1 MHERIRTV
9 VTGKKSVKGVERNMS
24 RKYRNH
30 IIKAAAAFVT
40 CTVVFAAAACGKKES
55 SNNLLTEKEETARE
69 VNMFSP
75 MEKTE
80 ADSVNTARSATDKT
94 VIMAEEKLGIKVSY
108 VTYTAEDYQDKTYD
122 DVSLDR
128 ARSNMDDI
136 YLLNPDT
143 IKILGEEGR
152 LMDLS
157 GLSGAQNLRDVVK
170 AANVVNGKLVA
181 IPQEVVAYGLFINKD
196 MFDMYEL
203 ELPETPEEFLE
214 CCRVFKEN
222 GIETPVGANRWWLET
237 FVLAQAYADLYNGGN
252 TEAEIAALNSGE
264 SRYSDYMRPGFE
276 FLQEMIDKGYID
288 AKKAYVSEAIE
299 GEGADFLTQKTPIV
313 MAYWGAANTDTAYG
327 DPDFEMLVIGFPSSR
342 GQMPVMPMTGFAVGA
357 EAEHAEDAMRAV
369 DVMTS
374 DEALKVY
381 AETNR
386 VISPSKNVEVECIPA
401 LKPLNDRIQE
411 NIYVLGANAGM
422 KLEQWGNTCLVV
434 RELLNGATVDECM
447 AEFDR
452 LQEETLDQ

>member
-1 MHERIRTV
+1 MIWN
-9 VTGKKSVKGVERNMS
+9 VKTNMA
-24 RKYRNH
+24 RG
-30 IIKAAAAFVT
+30 
-40 CTVVFAAAACGKKES
+40 AAACLVWAVMFGATSCGSKENS
-55 SNNLLTEKEETARE
+55 MNLLTEDEETVRE
-69 VNMFSP
+69 VVMFSP

-80 ADSVNTARSATDKT
+80 ADTVNTARSATDKT
-94 VIMAEEKLGIKVSY
+94 VIMAEEQLGVKVSY

-122 DVSLDR
+122 DVTLDR
-128 ARSNMDDI
+128 ARSNMDDM

-143 IKILGEEGR
+143 IQALGEEGL

-157 GLSGAQNLRDVVK
+157 GLACVENLRDVVK
-170 AANVVNGKLVA
+170 AANIVNGKLVA
-181 IPQEVVAYGLFINKD
+181 VPQEVVAYGLFINKD
-196 MFDMYEL
+196 MFDQYGL

-264 SRYSDYMRPGFE
+264 SKYSDYMRPGFE

-299 GEGADFLTQKTPIV
+299 GEGADFLAQKTPIV

-327 DPDFEMLVIGFPSSR
+327 NPDFEMVVIGFPSSR
-342 GQMPVMPMTGFAVGA
+342 GQMPVMPMTGFGIGA
-357 EAEHAEDAMRAV
+357 KAEHAEDAMRTLE
-369 DVMTS
+369 VMTS

-381 AETNR
+381 AETNK

-411 NIYVLGANAGM
+411 NVYVLGANASM

-452 LQEETLDQ
+452 LQAESISSDK

>member
-1 MHERIRTV
+1 MSRNV
-9 VTGKKSVKGVERNMS
+9 KKYMVKG
-24 RKYRNH
+24 
-30 IIKAAAAFVT
+30 AAVCLVWAVMFGAAG
-40 CTVVFAAAACGKKES
+40 CGSKEN
-55 SNNLLTEKEETARE
+55 SNNLLTEDEETVRE
-69 VNMFSP
+69 VVMFSP

-80 ADSVNTARSATDKT
+80 ADTVNTARSATDKT
-94 VIMAEEKLGIKVSY
+94 VIMAEEQLGVKVSY

-122 DVSLDR
+122 DVTLDR
-128 ARSNMDDI
+128 ARSNMDDM

-143 IKILGEEGR
+143 IQALGEEGL

-157 GLSGAQNLRDVVK
+157 GLACVENLRDVVK
-170 AANVVNGKLVA
+170 AANIVNGKLVA
-181 IPQEVVAYGLFINKD
+181 VPQEVVAYGLFINKD
-196 MFDMYEL
+196 MFDQYRL

-264 SRYSDYMRPGFE
+264 SKYSDYMRPGFE

-288 AKKAYVSEAIE
+288 EKKAYVSEAIE
-299 GEGADFLTQKTPIV
+299 GEGADFLAQKTPIV

-327 DPDFEMLVIGFPSSR
+327 NPDFEMVVIGFPSSR
-342 GQMPVMPMTGFAVGA
+342 GQMPVMPMTGFGIGA
-357 EAEHAEDAMRAV
+357 EAEHAKDAMRTLE
-369 DVMTS
+369 VMTS

-381 AETNR
+381 AETNK

-401 LKPLNDRIQE
+401 LKPLNDKIQE
-411 NIYVLGANAGM
+411 NVYVLGANASM

-452 LQEETLDQ
+452 LQAESISPDR

>member
-1 MHERIRTV
+1 MNRNRKGFIIR
-9 VTGKKSVKGVERNMS
+9 
-24 RKYRNH
+24 
-30 IIKAAAAFVT
+30 AAAVSLACAAVL
-40 CTVVFAAAACGKKES
+40 AAAACGGKENS
-55 SNNLLTEKEETARE
+55 SNLLMEKEEAARV
-69 VNMFSP
+69 VNLFSP

-80 ADSVNTARSATDKT
+80 ADTVNTARSAADKT
-94 VIMAEEKLGIKVSY
+94 IVMAEEKLGVKVSY

-122 DVSLDR
+122 DVTLDR

-143 IKILGEEGR
+143 IRTLGEEGR

-157 GLSGAQNLRDVVK
+157 GLAGVENLRDVVRT
-170 AANVVNGKLVA
+170 ANVVNGKLVA

-196 MFDMYEL
+196 MFDRYAL
-203 ELPETPEEFLE
+203 ELPQTPEEFLE
-214 CCRVFKEN
+214 CCRVLKEN

-276 FLQEMIDKGYID
+276 FLQEMIDLGYID

-299 GEGADFLTQKTPIV
+299 GEGADFLAQKTPIV

-327 DPDFEMLVIGFPSSR
+327 NPDFEMVVIGFPSSR
-342 GQMPVMPMTGFAVGA
+342 GQMPVMPMTGFGVGA
-357 EAEHAEDAMRAV
+357 QAEHAEDALGV
-369 DVMTS
+369 LEVMTS

-381 AETNR
+381 AETNK
-386 VISPSKNVEVECIPA
+386 VISPSKNVEVECIEA

-411 NIYVLGANAGM
+411 NVYVLGSNVGM
-422 KLEQWGNTCLVV
+422 KMEQWGNTCLVV
-434 RELLNGATVDECM
+434 RKLLGGATVDECM

-452 LQEETLDQ
+452 LQEESIRSGK